1 MLIYRGEKSLL
12 VYLKKTSNVFL
23 KSIVRSFEHTLKLTW
38 NVRYNMMGY
47 PRLSMERDENTRHII
62 PCRGAFYMH
71 LGRASGSISNCS
83 SYWCH
88 LTTLQTV
95 SVGADIFDLCIISF
109 SLLFFFPSYR
119 TLHNTPEMYLDHFRS
134 FTPLGFNS
142 IRCSQIHSFFL
153 WDSVVILWSTF
164 L

>member
-23 KSIVRSFEHTLKLTW
+23 KSNVRSFEHTLKLTW

-109 SLLFFFPSYR
+109 SLLFSFLPTVPS
-119 TLHNTPEMYLDHFRS
+119 TIHQKCTWTISEALLHLALILSDAPK
-134 FTPLGFNS
+134 FTVFS
-142 IRCSQIHSFFL
+142 YE
-153 WDSVVILWSTF
+153 IL

>member
-1 MLIYRGEKSLL
+1 
-12 VYLKKTSNVFL
+12 
-23 KSIVRSFEHTLKLTW
+23 
-38 NVRYNMMGY
+38 
-47 PRLSMERDENTRHII
+47 MERDENTQDII
-62 PCRGAFYMH
+62 PCGGAFYMH
-71 LGRASGSISNCS
+71 LGRASGSISNCN

-95 SVGADIFDLCIISF
+95 SVGADIFDLCILSF
-109 SLLFFFPSYR
+109 SLLFFFPSCC

-142 IRCSQIHSFFL
+142 IRCSQIHNFFL

-164 L
+164 YRSFFFFFHFFPCLSGISSPSKDLLPLYNYSPL